1 MSLLAVRDL
10 HVWFDLPHGGR
21 LHAVQGMSFE
31 VEVGERLGLVG
42 ESGCGK
48 TTALLALMGLLPPS
62 AEVEGERIDRRHRD
76 PRGGEDA
83 MRPHRWTDIAMVF
96 QGAMNALNPVKTVGS
111 QIVEPMEF
119 HGTATGAGGEEGGGR
134 PSSTGRHPGIRSR
147 TLPTRVLRWDATA
160 GRDRHGAG
168 V

>member
-21 LHAVQGMSFE
+21 LHAVQGITFE

-62 AEVEGERIDRRHRD
+62 AEVEGEVLIDGIEIL
-76 PRGGEDA
+76 RGGEDA
-83 MRPHRWTDIAMVF
+83 MRPHRW
-96 QGAMNALNPVKTVGS
+96 
-111 QIVEPMEF
+111 
-119 HGTATGAGGEEGGGR
+119 
-134 PSSTGRHPGIRSR
+134 
-147 TLPTRVLRWDATA
+147 
-160 GRDRHGAG
+160 
-168 V
+168 